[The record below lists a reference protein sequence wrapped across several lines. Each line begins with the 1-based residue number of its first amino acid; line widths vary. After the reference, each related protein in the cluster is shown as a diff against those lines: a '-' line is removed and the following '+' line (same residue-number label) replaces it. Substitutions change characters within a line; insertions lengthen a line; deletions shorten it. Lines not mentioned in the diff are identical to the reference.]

1 MKKLIET
8 AKKLIFPDL
17 WVIAAVSAVGFPL
30 MIFSLSYL
38 SSTNPFACVSYLL
51 SAYAL
56 TVLCVNFSRI
66 KKRFSE
72 LIHGDEI
79 KAVAAFRGFMSRYK
93 YTAMYLNDREFRAKV
108 SLCAGLAV
116 NGFYAVFKCATG
128 AIYRSAWLWAIGI
141 YYVILGLIRFTLL
154 KNVSITDRQEPS
166 RERKIHEY
174 KSARICGIMML
185 ALNAAMSGMTIQMV
199 LQNRFY
205 EYKGYIIYI
214 SAAYAFYCLIAAI
227 VNVVKFAKINN
238 PLLSAAKTIS
248 LASALMSI
256 FALQTAMFSSF
267 GGGEEFQRLMNSI
280 VGGAVCFS
288 VICMAAFM
296 VIRANYKLKQL
307 LPYGSNADGKN
318 NIT

>member
-1 MKKLIET
+1 
-8 AKKLIFPDL
+8 
-17 WVIAAVSAVGFPL
+17 
-30 MIFSLSYL
+30 MISLSHLDSKNPL
-38 SSTNPFACVSYLL
+38 SYISYLL

-56 TVLCVNFSRI
+56 TVLCMNFPRI
-66 KKRFSE
+66 KRRCTE
-72 LIHGDEI
+72 LIRGDEI
-79 KAVAAFRGFMSRYK
+79 KALSAFRGFMRKYK
-93 YTAMYLNDREFRAKV
+93 YTSMYLDDKEFRAKV

-116 NGFYAVFKCATG
+116 NGFYAVFKCASG
-128 AIYRSAWLWAIGI
+128 VIYRSAWLWAIGI
-141 YYVILGLIRFTLL
+141 YYVILGIIRFTLF
-154 KNVSITDRQEPS
+154 KSISITDRQEPS

-174 KSARICGIMML
+174 KSARLCGIMML
-185 ALNAAMSGMTIQMV
+185 ALNAAMSGMTVQMV

-214 SAAYAFYCLIAAI
+214 SAAYAFYCLTAAI

-238 PLLSAAKTIS
+238 PLLSAAKIIS

-267 GGGEEFQRLMNSI
+267 GGGEAFQRLMNSI

-296 VIRANYKLKQL
+296 VVRADYMLKRL
-307 LPYGSNADGKN
+307 AASADIAAETSEAAETAKK
-318 NIT
+318 